1 VSPRNEETFVR
12 PVALIVVL
20 GAVAIATAVALRYG
34 AGRLDSIVA
43 STVERYGGEVTGTD
57 VDVDGVELA
66 LTAGR
71 AHFAGLTVDN
81 PQGYKTDYAV
91 RVGTAT
97 VALDIG
103 SLAGDVP
110 VVKDLTLDG
119 ALINAEQRDAAM
131 NLTDIQKHATADS
144 GDASA
149 GEPGRIVVERF
160 RLRNGRVLVTSDRL
174 SKPEELTLGDVVV
187 ENIGSASGGAT
198 YSEAAEAML
207 MPVIAAARTA
217 AVERLRTVAGE
228 AVSQAVREELDEESP
243 GLRENADEEREKL
256 SEKVEGLL
264 DRE

>member
-1 VSPRNEETFVR
+1 
-12 PVALIVVL
+12 VL
-20 GAVAIATAVALRYG
+20 GAVAIAVAVALRYG

-71 AHFAGLTVDN
+71 AHFTGLTVEN
-81 PQGYKTDYAV
+81 PPGYETDYAV
-91 RVGTAT
+91 RVGTAS

-110 VVKDLTLDG
+110 VVKELELDG

-131 NLTDIQKHATADS
+131 NLTDIQKNATADS
-144 GDASA
+144 GNASA

-174 SKPEELTLGDVVV
+174 TKPEELTLGDVVV
-187 ENIGSASGGAT
+187 ENIGTASDGAT

-207 MPVIAAARTA
+207 MPVIAAARAA

-228 AVSQAVREELDEESP
+228 AVSQAAREELDEESR
-243 GLRENADEEREKL
+243 GLREKADEEREEL